1 MNATDRL
8 RDLAISDS
16 GMVFDARTGSM
27 FTINA
32 TGRAI
37 VDGLK
42 GELGRGSLVEELR
55 ARFELGPC
63 DDPARDLDEFLLLLR
78 RSGLLPHDFTLE
90 D

>member
-1 MNATDRL
+1 MNANHRL

-16 GMVFDARTGSM
+16 GMVFDTCTGAM

-32 TGRAI
+32 AGRAI

-42 GELGRGSLVEELR
+42 AERGRAALLADLR
-55 ARFELGPC
+55 GRFELGPN
-63 DDPARDLDEFLLLLR
+63 DDPGRDLDEFLLLLR
-78 RSGLLPHDFTLE
+78 RSGLLPHDFSLE